1 MDWSQFISLTSKDVD
16 LSALE
21 APKDGEDVVN
31 KEGGGLKEF
40 LSILVNK
47 DYLNNKTK
55 EGKDINSNFK
65 TSLIKQEDELN
76 ISNNDITR
84 TNAIE
89 SSR

>member
-21 APKDGEDVVN
+21 APKDGEDVVI
-31 KEGGGLKEF
+31 KEGGLKEF
-40 LSILVNK
+40 LEILVNK
-47 DYLNNKTK
+47 DYLNNKTQ

-65 TSLIKQEDELN
+65 TSLIKQEEDELN

>member
-1 MDWSQFISLTSKDVD
+1 MDWSQFIALTSKDVD

-31 KEGGGLKEF
+31 KEGGLKEF
-40 LSILVNK
+40 LEILVNK
-47 DYLNNKTK
+47 DYLNNKTQ